1 MKHLAILLP
10 VLFCIVDPSCVSGQT
25 RDERLESVA
34 WEFADAAVTLRDV
47 AAIYQIERPELGGR
61 LTVLASDLEAVSRAV
76 EAFRAGTVGAESVA
90 QTIAGVLA
98 VAAQTW
104 PDDPDVQAGLV
115 LARAALRRAERELGV
130 ARPVDGAE
138 DGPR

>member
-1 MKHLAILLP
+1 MKLLLLTIP
-10 VLFCIVDPSCVSGQT
+10 LLLGSCASGQT

-34 WEFADAAVTLRDV
+34 WEFADAALTLRDL
-47 AAIYQIERPELGGR
+47 APIYQTERPELAERIVG
-61 LTVLASDLEAVSRAV
+61 LAVDLERVARAV
-76 EAFRAGTVGAESVA
+76 EAVRGGTMGSGTALE
-90 QTIAGVLA
+90 TLDDVLEL
-98 VAAQTW
+98 AAQTW
-104 PDDPDVQAGLV
+104 PDEPDVQAGLV